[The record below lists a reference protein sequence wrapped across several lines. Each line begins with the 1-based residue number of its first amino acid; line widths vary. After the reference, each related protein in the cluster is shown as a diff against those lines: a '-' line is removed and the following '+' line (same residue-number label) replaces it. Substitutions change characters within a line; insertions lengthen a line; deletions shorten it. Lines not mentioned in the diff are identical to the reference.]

1 MSGFKRIPVKID
13 AATGRQ
19 INENGAIVRE
29 ADYFRLLFDETVIL
43 CCEFYDLEWSGG
55 ITVMKQHPVAE
66 DMTLSAF
73 GDCDFDPATQFMF
86 LSEENIDPAL
96 NYVNAPGD
104 WHGDTTGDRGK
115 GQVSFR
121 INTNTL
127 RFDQALKAP
136 GSRKYYFLIIGVP
149 ASETGK
155 SVLAYFRF
163 KAENRP
169 SSSAGTPV
177 SAEPEFLNAQQ
188 TVALLKT
195 AADFQFSIDGATSW
209 HDAQTDADRYYR
221 ESRLSGTWSDPVKL
235 VTGAA
240 GPQGIQGPEGPTG
253 PTGSTGPA
261 GSIGP
266 QGPQGI
272 QGPAG
277 TDGAAGE
284 TPLFLS
290 GSFTG
295 NDLSEGILSL
305 SHTNGSVCLPFVIT
319 DNSGRSVTLD
329 SAAVVFSNNRITV
342 DLAVFGTLTGTWK
355 YAFGGLPGAA
365 GPQGPAGTGSG
376 DVTGPAGAVDSQ
388 IAVFDG
394 TAGRLLK
401 DSGKSVAS
409 VQSEAVATA
418 RSASFNAQTASY
430 TLAAGDAGKVITMTS
445 AGANTLTIPANSSA
459 AFAAGTMIAVIM
471 DGAGTT
477 SITASV
483 GVSVNGVTAGSGAIS
498 GQYKGVMLIKT
509 GTDAWLALGAIGA
522 IA

>member
-1 MSGFKRIPVKID
+1 MPGFKRIPVKID

-55 ITVMKQHPVAE
+55 ITVMKEHPVAE

-73 GDCDFDPATQFMF
+73 GDCDFDPATPFMF
-86 LSEENIDPAL
+86 LAEENIDPAL
-96 NYVNAPGD
+96 NHVNAPGD

-127 RFDQALKAP
+127 RFSQALKAA
-136 GSRKYYFLIIGVP
+136 GSQKYYFLIIGVP
-149 ASETGK
+149 ASEIEK

-177 SAEPEFLNAQQ
+177 SADPEYLSAQQ

-235 VTGAA
+235 VIGAA
-240 GPQGIQGPEGPTG
+240 GQQGIQGPEGPTG

-272 QGPAG
+272 QGPVG
-277 TDGAAGE
+277 NDGADGE

-295 NDLSEGILSL
+295 SDLSDGILSL
-305 SHTNGSVCLPFVIT
+305 THTNGSICLPFVIT
-319 DNSGRSVTLD
+319 DNIGRSVTLD
-329 SAAVVFSNNRITV
+329 SAAVVFDNNRITV
-342 DLAVFGTLTGTWK
+342 DLAVFGALTGTWK

-394 TAGRLLK
+394 TTGRLLK
-401 DSGKSVAS
+401 DSGQSVSS
-409 VQSEAVATA
+409 VVSEARTA
-418 RSASFNAQTASY
+418 GINTQTGDY
-430 TLAAGDAGKVITMTS
+430 TLVAGDAGKVVTMTS
-445 AGANTLTIPANSSA
+445 AGANTLIIPANSSE
-459 AFAAGTMIAVIM
+459 AFATGAMIAVIM
-471 DGAGTT
+471 NGAGTT
-477 SITASV
+477 SITASA
-483 GVSVNGVTAGSGAIS
+483 GVSVNGVTAGTGAIS

-509 GTDAWLALGAIGA
+509 GNDTWLALGAIGA

>member
-19 INENGAIVRE
+19 INENGAVVRE
-29 ADYFRLLFDETVIL
+29 TDYFRLLFDETVIL

-55 ITVMKQHPVAE
+55 ITVMKEHPVAE

-73 GDCDFDPATQFMF
+73 GDCDFDPATPFMF
-86 LSEENIDPAL
+86 LAEENIDPAL
-96 NYVNAPGD
+96 NHVNTPGD
-104 WHGDTTGDRGK
+104 WHGDTAGDRGK

-127 RFDQALKAP
+127 RFDQALKAS
-136 GSRKYYFLIIGVP
+136 GSQKFYFLIIGVP

-169 SSSAGTPV
+169 SSSAGMPV
-177 SAEPEFLNAQQ
+177 NADPEFLNAQQ

-195 AADFQFSIDGATSW
+195 AADFQFSIDGAAAW
-209 HDAQTDADRYYR
+209 HDVQTDADRYYR
-221 ESRLSGTWSDPVKL
+221 ESRLAGEWSEPVKL
-235 VTGAA
+235 VIGAA
-240 GPQGIQGPEGPTG
+240 
-253 PTGSTGPA
+253 
-261 GSIGP
+261 GP

-272 QGPAG
+272 QGPVG
-277 TDGAAGE
+277 NDGADGE

-305 SHTNGSVCLPFVIT
+305 THTNGNVCLPFVIT
-319 DNSGRSVTLD
+319 DNNGRSVTLD
-329 SAAVVFSNNRITV
+329 SAAVVFDNNRITV
-342 DLAVFGTLTGTWK
+342 DLAVFGALTGTWK
-355 YAFGGLPGAA
+355 YAFGGLPGTA

-394 TAGRLLK
+394 TTGRLLK
-401 DSGKSVAS
+401 DSGQSVSS
-409 VQSEAVATA
+409 VVSEARAAGINT
-418 RSASFNAQTASY
+418 QTGNY
-430 TLAAGDAGKVITMTS
+430 TLVAGDAGKVVIMTS
-445 AGANTLTIPANSSA
+445 AAANTLTVPANSSA
-459 AFAAGTMIAVIM
+459 AFATGTMIAVIM
-471 DGAGTT
+471 NDAGAT
-477 SITASV
+477 SITAGG
-483 GVSVNGVTAGSGAIS
+483 GVSLNGVTAGTGAIS